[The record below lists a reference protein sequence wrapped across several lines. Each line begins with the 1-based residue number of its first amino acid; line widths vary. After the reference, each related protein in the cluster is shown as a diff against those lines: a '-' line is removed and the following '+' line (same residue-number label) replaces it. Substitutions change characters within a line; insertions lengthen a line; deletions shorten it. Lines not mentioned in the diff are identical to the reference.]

1 MTIELTGKLS
11 GSVDAHT
18 PETLAAT
25 WDHAYLT
32 LPDEAGDGYIET
44 TPAEIL
50 KTKVDF
56 KCPTVLFAHG
66 SSGVNPA
73 IRELAQWLST
83 EMGAACVVPDSM
95 QTADRLTYTSP
106 VARQDYERIHA
117 MRSQELAFA
126 ATQLQKMPWFDGN
139 YVVAGTSEG
148 GVTAARFDGNSVG
161 LRESGKMI
169 FSWSCEE
176 NYFVDTPGNVFEFNE
191 PVLSVMSLTD
201 KFFGVGNS
209 YLDNPKAYG
218 YPHEALKDN
227 VNASIVL
234 LPQAPHTLLNLPQAH
249 GAIQAFLVRVW
260 LDKYL
265 EE

>member
-11 GSVDAHT
+11 GSVDTHT

-25 WDHAYLT
+25 WDRAYLT
-32 LPDEAGDGYIET
+32 LPDGSTGGYVES
-44 TPAEIL
+44 TPGAIV
-50 KTKVDF
+50 KTEVNF

-73 IRELAQWLST
+73 IRELAQWLSSQ
-83 EMGAACVVPDSM
+83 MGVACVVPDSM
-95 QTADRLTYTSP
+95 QTPDRLTYTSP

-117 MRSQELAFA
+117 MRSQELTFA
-126 ATQLQKMPWFDGN
+126 ATQLLEMAWFDDN

-148 GVTAARFDGNSVG
+148 GVSAARFDGNAIG
-161 LRESGKMI
+161 LRETGKMI

-218 YPHEALKDN
+218 YPHLALKDN
-227 VNASIVL
+227 ANASIVL
-234 LPQAPHTLLNLPQAH
+234 LPQAPHTLLNLPQTH
-249 GAIQAFLVRVW
+249 GAIRAFLMRVRLV
-260 LDKYL
+260 
-265 EE
+265 